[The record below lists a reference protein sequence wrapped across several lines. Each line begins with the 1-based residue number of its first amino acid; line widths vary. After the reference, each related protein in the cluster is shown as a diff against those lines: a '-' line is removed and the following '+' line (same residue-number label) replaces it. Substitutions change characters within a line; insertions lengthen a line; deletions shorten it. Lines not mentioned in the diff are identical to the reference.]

1 MWLRCGALTE
11 GRGPAGGRQLRDE
24 TMRMR
29 GDAQQHV
36 FEIVKRRDVDERA
49 ALNERIEERGPRGT
63 VEAAGEEP
71 VLATN
76 SDGAEL
82 MFGPVVIN
90 PEAAVFDQA
99 LERRPLIPQIP
110 ERVAEWRLR
119 QDDGVEGVAFGGDPL
134 QDGDTLR
141 LPAGAPDVD
150 GLVGDRAFDLI
161 ELLDQRDHRR
171 RAHRLAR

>member
-1 MWLRCGALTE
+1 TDDLMSTSRQANARLKGSWLCGEHHAAVSKIA
-11 GRGPAGGRQLRDE
+11 RSSRDE
-24 TMRMR
+24 HAMGRPAPPPNL
-29 GDAQQHV
+29 G
-36 FEIVKRRDVDERA
+36 
-49 ALNERIEERGPRGT
+49 LRII
-63 VEAAGEEP
+63 
-71 VLATN
+71 ATN

-90 PEAAVFDQA
+90 PEAAVFDKA

-141 LPAGAPDVD
+141 LPAGAPGQRGPL
-150 GLVGDRAFDLI
+150 GLRPMFPVAI
-161 ELLDQRDHRR
+161 
-171 RAHRLAR
+171 